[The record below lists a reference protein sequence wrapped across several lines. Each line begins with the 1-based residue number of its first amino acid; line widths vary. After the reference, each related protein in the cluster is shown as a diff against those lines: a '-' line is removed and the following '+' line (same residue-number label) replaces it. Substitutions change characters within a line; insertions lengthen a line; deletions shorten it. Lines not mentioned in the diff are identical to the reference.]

1 MGLGEFHKFVS
12 YTRFKSEKLMEEL
25 ILDTESKLKEQ
36 QQILADKIR
45 LAEESLMRDKEL
57 YLKVTGAL
65 EGIAILDQRIKS
77 SEAEAAA
84 PTDDGSINLA
94 LG

>member
-1 MGLGEFHKFVS
+1 
-12 YTRFKSEKLMEEL
+12 MEEL
-25 ILDTESKLKEQ
+25 ILDTENKLKEQ

-77 SEAEAAA
+77 SEAESAA